1 MHLVKLRK
9 LFCIHVIACIAYCM
23 LLRNGKAYS
32 SDHLEC
38 KLDLILKELKDLKLK
53 VEGSENKNDEEN

>member
-1 MHLVKLRK
+1 
-9 LFCIHVIACIAYCM
+9 M
-23 LLRNGKAYS
+23 LLRSGKAYS

-53 VEGSENKNDEEN
+53 VEGLENKNDEENR